1 MPWLSIAIIVLG
13 LVLEGFS
20 FKTAL
25 KEIAEL
31 NTKKLSLFK
40 FLHES
45 RHSEILII
53 FAEDFCALIG
63 LVFALVGTVAAW
75 ITGNAIYDAVSAL
88 AIGVLLAIASIFLTL
103 EFKSL
108 IVGEP
113 LIDAEIQLLKKIL
126 ERPEINHVIDIKTV
140 HNGPH
145 DILIALKLEYSDTVT
160 DYMTVTNNIEKEIR
174 ESFPKHYQEITIFV
188 ELDKY
193 QQDYKDKSQVS

>member
-1 MPWLSIAIIVLG
+1 M
-13 LVLEGFS
+13 
-20 FKTAL
+20 
-25 KEIAEL
+25 
-31 NTKKLSLFK
+31 
-40 FLHES
+40 
-45 RHSEILII
+45 
-53 FAEDFCALIG
+53 
-63 LVFALVGTVAAW
+63 
-75 ITGNAIYDAVSAL
+75 
-88 AIGVLLAIASIFLTL
+88 AIASIFLTL

-145 DILIALKLEYSDTVT
+145 DILIALKLEYNDTVT
-160 DYMTVTNNIEKEIR
+160 DYMAVTNNIENEIR
-174 ESFPKHYQEITIFV
+174 KSFPKHYQEITIFV